1 MTHFKKRLIKGLILT
16 FIAIAAGSVGYKLL
30 GGPEWSLLD
39 SIYMSII
46 TLSTVGFSEIQ
57 DMSNNPY
64 ARIFTIF
71 IILFGTGSILFVVST
86 VAGFI
91 IESELTNVFG
101 RRKMLK
107 EISILKNHFIVCGI
121 GDIGIVVINELIKT
135 KTDFVVVDTDLGK
148 LDKLNETEKVLFIN
162 DDATSDEVLINAGI
176 HRAHGLITILSED
189 KDNLF
194 VTLTAKQLN
203 PNLRI
208 VSKGLEKNIIKKLKL
223 AGADSV
229 VMPNSIGGLR
239 MVSELIRPAAVSFL
253 DKMLR
258 TQNGKTYRIEEI
270 TIPVDSKYIGMTLAE
285 ANLLKGTRIL
295 IVAMEGKGG
304 DLIYNPEGTSIIKDG
319 TVIVILGENMET
331 KRVKELIRKQ

>member
-1 MTHFKKRLIKGLILT
+1 MTHYKNRLIKGLIIT
-16 FIAIAAGSVGYKLL
+16 FVAIAAGSTGYKLL

-39 SIYMSII
+39 SIYMCVI
-46 TLSTVGFSEIQ
+46 TLSTVGFSETQ

-64 ARIFTIF
+64 ARILTIF

-86 VAGFI
+86 VTGFI
-91 IESELTNVFG
+91 VESKLTNVFG

-107 EISILKNHFIVCGI
+107 EISVLKNHFIVCGI
-121 GDIGIVVINELIKT
+121 GDIGIIVIDELIKT
-135 KTDFVVVDTDLGK
+135 KMAFVIVDTDLEK
-148 LDKLNETEKVLFIN
+148 LEKLNETEKVLFIN
-162 DDATSDEVLINAGI
+162 DDATNDEALINAGI
-176 HRAHGLITILSED
+176 HSAHGLITILSED

-203 PNLRI
+203 PGLRI
-208 VSKGLEKNIIKKLKL
+208 VSKGMEKNIIKKLKL

-239 MVSELIRPAAVSFL
+239 MVSELIRPTAVSFL

-258 TQNGKTYRIEEI
+258 THNGKTYRIEEI
-270 TIPVDSKYIGMTLAE
+270 TIPINSKYVGMTLSE

-295 IVAMEGKGG
+295 IVAMKGKEE
-304 DLIYNPEGTSIIKDG
+304 DLIYNPKDTSIIKEE

-331 KRVKELIRKQ
+331 KSVKELVKKQ